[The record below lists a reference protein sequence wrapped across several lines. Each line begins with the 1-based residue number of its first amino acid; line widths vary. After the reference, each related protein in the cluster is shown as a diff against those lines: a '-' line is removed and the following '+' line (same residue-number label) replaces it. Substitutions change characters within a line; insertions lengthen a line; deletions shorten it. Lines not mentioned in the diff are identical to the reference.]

1 MNPNLLPLLALTY
14 VPGLG
19 PINQRKILKTVD
31 AEQIWQLSPK
41 ELKSIFRNRN
51 DLIHYFQTNECF
63 ALAQREMDYCAKHG
77 IEIISYQDSNYPEKL
92 KSCSDSPLV
101 LFKKGNYQFDK
112 KLHIGIV
119 GTRQMTAYG
128 KKFIENLMEDLAS
141 QNIAIVS
148 GLAYGCDIEA
158 HRSSLQQGIPNLA
171 ILAHGLNRISPAPH
185 RKEAKEIV
193 ENGALITEYST
204 FHNAEPLN
212 FVLRNRI
219 IAGLCDAV
227 IVVESDKRGGALAT
241 ANYANS
247 YNREVFAVPGRIE
260 DKFSLGCNELIQSN
274 QAYMIRDAKD
284 LLNYFNLK
292 INPKPIQ
299 KELFI
304 DLNEDQNLVYQ
315 FLTKSGRKH
324 IDEISLTLQIPLY
337 KLNVVLLELE
347 LMGLIKPFSGKIYGV
362 N

>member
-14 VPGLG
+14 IPGLG
-19 PINQRKILKTVD
+19 PINQRKILKEV
-31 AEQIWQLSPK
+31 EIQELWHLNPK
-41 ELKSIFRNRN
+41 ELKAIFRNRT
-51 DLIHYFQTNECF
+51 DLMQYFQTNECF
-63 ALAQREMDYCAKHG
+63 ALAQKEIDYSDKNG
-77 IEIISYQDSNYPEKL
+77 IEIISYQDANYPEKL
-92 KSCSDSPLV
+92 KNCSDSPLV
-101 LFKKGNYQFDK
+101 IFKKGNYDWSRKF
-112 KLHIGIV
+112 HIGIV
-119 GTRQMTAYG
+119 GTRKMTSYG
-128 KKFIENLMEDLAS
+128 KKFIEELMDDLAS

-158 HRSSLQQGIPNLA
+158 HRSALNHGIPNLA

-185 RKEAKEIV
+185 RKEAKEII
-193 ENGALITEYST
+193 ENGALVTEYST

-227 IVVESDKRGGALAT
+227 IVVESDKKGGALAT

-274 QAYMIRDAKD
+274 QAYMIRNAQDV
-284 LLNYFNLK
+284 LNYFNLK

-304 DLNEDQNLVYQ
+304 DLNMEQQAVYD
-315 FLTKSGRKH
+315 FLIKNGRKH
-324 IDEISLTLQIPLY
+324 IDELTLQLQIPLY

-347 LMGLIKPFSGKIYGV
+347 LMGLIKPFSGKLYGL

>member
-19 PINQRKILKTVD
+19 PMNQRKILKVVGV
-31 AEQIWQLSPK
+31 EEIWQLKPK
-41 ELKSIFRNRN
+41 ELKAIFRNRP
-51 DLIHYFQTNECF
+51 DFATYFQNNECF
-63 ALAQREMDYCAKHG
+63 SLAQKELDFCERNS
-77 IEIISYQDSNYPEKL
+77 IEILTYQDSNYPQKL
-92 KSCSDSPLV
+92 KNCSDSPLV
-101 LFKKGNYQFDK
+101 LFKKGNYQFNR

-119 GTRQMTAYG
+119 GTRKMTSYG

-158 HRSSLQQGIPNLA
+158 HRTSLNQGIPNLA

-185 RKEAKEIV
+185 RKEASEII

-227 IVVESDKRGGALAT
+227 IVVESDKKGGALAT
-241 ANYANS
+241 ANYANA
-247 YNREVFAVPGRIE
+247 YNREVFAVPGRID

-274 QAYMIRDAKD
+274 QSYMIRSAKD
-284 LLNYFNLK
+284 LLDYFNLK
-292 INPKPIQ
+292 INPKPLQ

-304 DLNEDQNLVYQ
+304 DLNPDQKLIYEY
-315 FLTKSGRKH
+315 LSKEGKKH
-324 IDEISLTLQIPLY
+324 IDEMSIQLQIPQY
-337 KLNVVLLELE
+337 KLNLVLLELE
-347 LMGLIKPFSGKIYGV
+347 LMGLIKPFSGKLYGLH
-362 N
+362 

>member
-14 VPGLG
+14 VPRLG
-19 PINQRKILKTVD
+19 PINQRKILKTVEAD
-31 AEQIWQLSPK
+31 QIWHLSPK
-41 ELKSIFRNRN
+41 ELKAIFRNRT
-51 DLIHYFQTNECF
+51 DLIRYFQTNECF
-63 ALAQREMDYCAKHG
+63 ALAQKEMDYCEKHG
-77 IEIISYQDSNYPEKL
+77 IEILSYQDISYPEKL
-92 KSCSDSPLV
+92 RNCSDAPLV
-101 LFKKGNYQFDK
+101 LFKKGNYNFDN

-119 GTRQMTAYG
+119 GTRQMTSYG
-128 KKFIENLMEDLAS
+128 KKFIEKLVEDLS
-141 QNIAIVS
+141 TQNIAFVS

-158 HRSSLQQGIPNLA
+158 HRNCLKYQIPNLA
-171 ILAHGLNRISPAPH
+171 VLAHGLNRISPAPH
-185 RKEAKEIV
+185 KKEAKEIC
-193 ENGALITEYST
+193 ENGALLTEYST

-260 DKFSLGCNELIQSN
+260 DRLSFGCNELIQSN
-274 QAYMIRDAKD
+274 QAYMIRDAND

-304 DLNEDQNLVYQ
+304 DLNSDQDLVYQ
-315 FLTKSGRKH
+315 FLVKSGKKH
-324 IDEISLTLQIPLY
+324 IDEIALSLQIPLY
-337 KLNVVLLELE
+337 KLNSVLLELE
-347 LMGLIKPFSGKIYGV
+347 LMGLIKPFSGKLYGL

>member
-19 PINQRKILKTVD
+19 PVNQRKILKTISVQ
-31 AEQIWQLSPK
+31 EIWNLSPK
-41 ELKSIFRNRN
+41 ELKDIFRNRT
-51 DLIHYFQTNECF
+51 DILHYFQTNECF
-63 ALAQREMDYCAKHG
+63 VLAQKEIDYCTKNNIDILTYEDA
-77 IEIISYQDSNYPEKL
+77 EYPEKL
-92 KSCSDSPLV
+92 KNCSDSPLV
-101 LFKKGNYQFDK
+101 LFKNGNYDFDR

-128 KKFIENLMEDLAS
+128 KKFIDNLMEDLAS

-158 HRSSLQQGIPNLA
+158 HRAALNLGIPNLA

-185 RKEAKEIV
+185 RKEAREIG

-247 YNREVFAVPGRIE
+247 YNREVFAVPGRID
-260 DKFSLGCNELIQSN
+260 DKFSLGCNELIQTN
-274 QAYMIRDAKD
+274 QAYMIRHAKD

-292 INPKPIQ
+292 THPKPIQ

-304 DLNEDQNLVYQ
+304 ELNSDQKLIYDYLSKNG
-315 FLTKSGRKH
+315 KKH
-324 IDEISLTLQIPLY
+324 IDEMTLELGIPLY
-337 KLNVVLLELE
+337 KLNLVLLELE
-347 LMGLIKPFSGKIYGV
+347 LIGLVKPFSGKLYGV